1 MSSSHS
7 NIPLFHI
14 THLADSG
21 IPLDVGTI
29 DPEEVMNGGFIPDR
43 HTFHAIFWITEGSGF
58 HHIDFNRYEI
68 KSNSLFMMRAGQ
80 IHYFEVDQPFA
91 GHRIFFND
99 EFIPADLHS
108 RIADFLY
115 LTTDASPVLYLNEAD
130 IVALNPLMKQIYSEW
145 ENRRSD
151 FYQALQH
158 LIQLYLIQIR
168 RFYRRIEIEKP
179 TPKTQIASNFQRM
192 VDANYTSIHRVGDYA
207 DLLGV
212 TADYLSDQVKE
223 VIGLSAS
230 ALIRNR
236 LIVESKRLLVHT
248 DQTMGEIGSGIGF
261 KDSSYFGRFFKRE
274 TQLTPIRFRKSFPT
288 GGRNRLANRLLIDTF
303 SHYDSPNLSVH
314 SGLYISSVLQKDE
327 WPRFF

>member
-1 MSSSHS
+1 MNSAHS

-14 THLADSG
+14 SHLADSG
-21 IPLDVGTI
+21 MPLDVGVI
-29 DPEEVMNGGFIPDR
+29 DPEEVMAGGFVPDR
-43 HTFHAIFWITEGSGF
+43 HTYHAIFWITEGSGY
-58 HHIDFNRYEI
+58 HHIDFTRYEI
-68 KSNSLFMMRAGQ
+68 RPNSLFLMRAGQ
-80 IHYFEVDQPFA
+80 IHSFEVDQPFM

-115 LTTDASPVLYLNEAD
+115 LTTDACPVLYLQD
-130 IVALNPLMKQIYSEW
+130 SDVARLDPLMQQIHSEW
-145 ENRRSD
+145 KNRRHD

-179 TPKTQIASNFQRM
+179 TPKAQIASNFQRL
-192 VDANYTSIHRVGDYA
+192 VDANYASIHRVGEYA
-207 DLLGV
+207 DQLGV

-223 VIGLSAS
+223 IIGLSAS
-230 ALIRNR
+230 ELIRNR

-248 DQTMGEIGSGIGF
+248 NQTAGEISNHIGF

-274 TQLTPIRFRKSFPT
+274 VGLTPKDFRADYREK
-288 GGRNRLANRLLIDTF
+288 
-303 SHYDSPNLSVH
+303 HH
-314 SGLYISSVLQKDE
+314 SSRE
-327 WPRFF
+327 N